1 MVLELLKPVKKDV
14 KLLKVFLN
22 SPLSHIAAQTL
33 NLKIKKILD
42 EEGFICIL
50 PQDILPPGPN
60 ADSQEVFK
68 QNFEFVKQCDI
79 VLSVLDAPG
88 EGVIFE
94 LGVAHALGKPIVAF
108 RSDRQ
113 SYLGKVVEGLWLTLP
128 EARKARSFDE
138 LRSKLK
144 HFRAFG
150 EVLHDE

>member
-1 MVLELLKPVKKDV
+1 MP
-14 KLLKVFLN
+14 LKVFVN
-22 SPLSHIAAQTL
+22 SSLSNIAAQKL
-33 NLKIKKILD
+33 NLKIKEILE

-50 PQDILPPGPN
+50 PQEILPPGPKT
-60 ADSQEVFK
+60 DSKQVFR

-94 LGVAHALGKPIVAF
+94 LGVAHALRKPIVAL

-113 SYLGKVVEGLWLTLP
+113 SYLGKVVEGFWLTLP
-128 EARKARSFDE
+128 KTRRARSLDE

-144 HFRAFG
+144 HFRA
-150 EVLHDE
+150 V